1 MIPRNAT
8 RPEEIDWVFRYSQ
21 HNSLLLPSGS
31 NVEKRVHRD
40 LVYRASIEEGR
51 PPVVRGCLTSAQNVG
66 LMMKSVNDPT
76 GLKANSC
83 ENAYYAMSTPLGG
96 KNVGSAIAQ

>member
-1 MIPRNAT
+1 MT
-8 RPEEIDWVFRYSQ
+8 KSQ
-21 HNSLLLPSGS
+21 Q
-31 NVEKRVHRD
+31 D
-40 LVYRASIEEGR
+40 MA
-51 PPVVRGCLTSAQNVG
+51 
-66 LMMKSVNDPT
+66 

>member
-1 MIPRNAT
+1 
-8 RPEEIDWVFRYSQ
+8 
-21 HNSLLLPSGS
+21 
-31 NVEKRVHRD
+31 
-40 LVYRASIEEGR
+40 
-51 PPVVRGCLTSAQNVG
+51 
-66 LMMKSVNDPT
+66 MKSVNDPT